1 MIEQILWI
9 IVIWE
14 IIRKL
19 IRKPFFN
26 WINKHA

>member
-1 MIEQILWI
+1 MIEQILWT

-19 IRKPFFN
+19 IMKPFFN
-26 WINKHA
+26 WVNKNT